1 MKKSFLILILI
12 SCFEITN
19 SYAQCDSSAFLFKN
33 HELFSESLQ
42 EKRNYWVSLPLNY
55 SDSIK
60 YPVIYLFDAEWRFD
74 LIRNIERDLA
84 GNKKIK
90 SHIIVGIPHI
100 DTENKR
106 GIDLTFSQSRIEY
119 DGDIVD
125 STWYTEENSGG
136 GIKFYNYL
144 KNELIID
151 VDKNY
156 STNNHRTLIGHS
168 FGGYFG
174 AYILTMSHPFDII
187 HCYDP
192 SIWYSKGEVIDKLQ
206 KNSLSLNPVKI
217 FISYQEVPKFH
228 SDKIEKLIAE
238 LKKHSSIEVYYK
250 KFENETHNSL
260 FMESFI
266 EGIKVTNTI
275 KKE

>member
-1 MKKSFLILILI
+1 MKTSFLILILI
-12 SCFEITN
+12 SGFEITN
-19 SYAQCDSSAFLFKN
+19 SYAQADSNAFSFKN

-100 DTENKR
+100 EMEKKR
-106 GIDLTFSQSRIEY
+106 GVDLTFSHSRIEY
-119 DGDIVD
+119 DGEIVD
-125 STWYTEENSGG
+125 STWYSERNSGG
-136 GIKFYNYL
+136 GLKFYNYL

-168 FGGYFG
+168 FGGYF
-174 AYILTMSHPFDII
+174 ASYILTMANPFDII

-192 SIWYSKGEVIDKLQ
+192 SIWYSEGEVIEKLQ
-206 KNSLSLNPVKI
+206 KDSLNLRPVKI
-217 FISYQEVPKFH
+217 FISYQQIPKFH
-228 SDKIEKLIAE
+228 SDNIERLITE
-238 LKKHSSIEVYYK
+238 LKKHRSLEVHFK

-275 KKE
+275 NKE